1 MKELKENLAQQIE
14 EAYDYFLDKEHFDEV
29 DDAVGHCEDALRMYD
44 VGYIRALEM
53 VMRKLEELTVED
65 YD

>member
-1 MKELKENLAQQIE
+1 MNELKENLKQQIE
-14 EAYDYFLDKEHFDEV
+14 EAYDYFLDKEDFDEV

-44 VGYIRALEM
+44 VGYIKALEM
-53 VMRKLEELTVED
+53 VVRDLEELTVED

>member
-1 MKELKENLAQQIE
+1 MNELKEKLKDEIDV
-14 EAYDYFLDKEHFDEV
+14 AYDYFVDQKHFNEV
-29 DDAVGHCEDALRMYD
+29 DSDIGHSEDALRMYD

-53 VMRKLEELTVED
+53 VVRRLEELTVED